1 MQSAKCVK
9 TGTSHWALA
18 HVVHDQMLLIEELE
32 KGGCL
37 VEFVERPM
45 SQDPHDQL
53 LLQIR
58 GAVAE
63 YERNL
68 IADHMRRGCL
78 QKYHA
83 GTLLPWDRRPI
94 AICKCSAIPLAA

>member
-1 MQSAKCVK
+1 
-9 TGTSHWALA
+9 
-18 HVVHDQMLLIEELE
+18 MLLIEELE

-53 LLQIR
+53 LLQIC

-68 IADHMRRGCL
+68 IADRTRRGYL
-78 QKYHA
+78 QKYRAVPCPLGDQHRMA
-83 GTLLPWDRRPI
+83 I
-94 AICKCSAIPLAA
+94 ALTPSIHVIQ